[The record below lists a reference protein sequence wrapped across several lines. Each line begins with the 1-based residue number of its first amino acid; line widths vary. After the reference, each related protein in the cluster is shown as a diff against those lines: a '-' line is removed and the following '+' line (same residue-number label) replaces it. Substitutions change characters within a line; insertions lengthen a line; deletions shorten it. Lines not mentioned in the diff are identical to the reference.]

1 MHNIIAGNLPEN
13 IFVILFG
20 ISGAFQVHE
29 NIPICQDFIWT
40 LVSCF
45 GKSDKQQSSCEQV
58 KPRFTT
64 RVDTR
69 CEALWGK
76 HSHLHVSDLWVK
88 SITPYKKPLTLLL
101 SVLYEVKS

>member
-13 IFVILFG
+13 IFLILFR

-45 GKSDKQQSSCEQV
+45 GKSDKQALV
-58 KPRFTT
+58 KKKEMDKASAQCDFQNFISILSNIEC
-64 RVDTR
+64 R
-69 CEALWGK
+69 CSEN
-76 HSHLHVSDLWVK
+76 
-88 SITPYKKPLTLLL
+88 
-101 SVLYEVKS
+101 